1 MYPTGNGHL
10 YLGDSGNGMNMYHYS
25 QQNNGKYTTF
35 THNGNYYRISPTA
48 TSGLEITS
56 NTKITGTLTASG
68 YNDGNWN
75 TAYGW
80 GDHSQEGYLT
90 SYNDE
95 YTTGATFSGGVITFT
110 RNDGDQYTV
119 DISTT
124 LVDVTVTGGTY
135 NDSTQTLRLVK
146 NDGNTVDMFQVLQ
159 LNQLNLQQ
167 GPHSTTVTE

>member
-1 MYPTGNGHL
+1 
-10 YLGDSGNGMNMYHYS
+10 MYHYS

-48 TSGLEITS
+48 TLGLEITS

-80 GDHSQEGYLT
+80 GNHASVGYLT

-95 YTTGATFSGGVITFT
+95 YTTGATFNTGNGVITFR
-110 RNDGDQYTV
+110 RNDGDTFTV
-119 DISTT
+119 DIDGRFASSSHKYHSFSNG
-124 LVDVTVTGGTY
+124 DEYYDGYGQ
-135 NDSTQTLRLVK
+135 NNFLRL
-146 NDGNTVDMFQVLQ
+146 F
-159 LNQLNLQQ
+159 
-167 GPHSTTVTE
+167 TESSVHDNFMESKLRYSF